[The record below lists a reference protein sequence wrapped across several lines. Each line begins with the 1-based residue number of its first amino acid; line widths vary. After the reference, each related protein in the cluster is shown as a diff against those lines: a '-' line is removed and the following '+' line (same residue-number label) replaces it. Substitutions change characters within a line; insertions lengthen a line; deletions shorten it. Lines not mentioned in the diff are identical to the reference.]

1 MPVRY
6 TPEELR
12 KKYDEAARWFDL
24 AEKPPELLGVG
35 RLRKDIFKGASGE
48 VLEVAVGTGSNLRY
62 YPPGCRL
69 TAVDLSPEMLETA
82 RKKAAKLGLRV
93 EFEVADAGSLPFEDR
108 TFDTVTSSLSL
119 CTFPEPVLALREM
132 ARVCKDD
139 GRILLL
145 EHGRSDRRWVGRFQD
160 WREDAHAKSLGCH
173 WNREPLQLVQEA
185 GLRVRSAKRSF
196 FGVFHRIEATPD
208 A

>member
-1 MPVRY
+1 
-6 TPEELR
+6 
-12 KKYDEAARWFDL
+12 
-24 AEKPPELLGVG
+24 
-35 RLRKDIFKGASGE
+35 
-48 VLEVAVGTGSNLRY
+48 
-62 YPPGCRL
+62 
-69 TAVDLSPEMLETA
+69 MLETA

-93 EFEVADAGSLPFEDR
+93 EFRVADAGSLPFEDR
-108 TFDTVTSSLSL
+108 TFDTVISSLSL

-132 ARVCKDD
+132 ARVCKDG

>member
-119 CTFPEPVLALREM
+119 CTFPESVLALREM